1 MCTDK
6 VKQVNFRIEK
16 ELYDWIRRQ
25 ADKERRSVTAQ
36 INIMLEKGRVDN
48 AAT

>member
-1 MCTDK
+1 MCIDE

-16 ELYDWIRRQ
+16 GLYEWLRQQ

-36 INIMLEKGRVDN
+36 INLMLEKVRSEN